1 MIKKETKKE
10 KISKLNLIFSDVEVP
25 LTEEI
30 LEEAH
35 KLKFY
40 ETLKNVNP
48 ANLDILAR
56 YETLKVYSKSKPPK
70 KVKVKGNS
78 WIEIS
83 NEDDKK
89 SFQHIVHVLCRYYDL
104 KPPASYPTDA
114 HKFRQDIV
122 KATAENLKVYTKKFG
137 VYEFLVV
144 CEVRYPENEGNTVI
158 DSWIH
163 IDGIVQEREVCK
175 ERGTLNHPVFKIVSL
190 SDIFGRGT
198 PVTEATTSILKS
210 LTKD

>member
-70 KVKVKGNS
+70 KVKVKA
-78 WIEIS
+78 E
-83 NEDDKK
+83 
-89 SFQHIVHVLCRYYDL
+89 
-104 KPPASYPTDA
+104 A
-114 HKFRQDIV
+114 V
-122 KATAENLKVYTKKFG
+122 K
-137 VYEFLVV
+137 
-144 CEVRYPENEGNTVI
+144 
-158 DSWIH
+158 DS
-163 IDGIVQEREVCK
+163 
-175 ERGTLNHPVFKIVSL
+175 
-190 SDIFGRGT
+190 
-198 PVTEATTSILKS
+198 A
-210 LTKD
+210 